1 MTTIET
7 RKIRAEEI
15 DAYRRIGGY
24 AYGVWTDEY
33 DDEWIPEPE
42 ELDERLAVYA
52 DGVMTAMLTNHS
64 YEQVVR
70 GVWRSAS
77 AIGGVATLPEY
88 RRKGHVRKLMDA
100 TFADM
105 RDKGH
110 VVSVLYPFHQGFYAK
125 FGYVRTNP
133 IPRVWLESSALSHLI
148 PLADQAGNGWR
159 YERLRAKDGIDEYK
173 AFLDQLA
180 QHPRRSDYNGY
191 MRDPKLDGDDLP
203 NEHMVLVKQT
213 EGNSGEEQIVA
224 AALYKIEKYGDP
236 QGATRVNDCHWIDAS
251 ARDRLLA
258 FIALH
263 GAGFPKIRM
272 AIPPNINFHSW
283 LSDSTESYDANMSHL
298 PIMVRVM
305 DVAEVLSAIRVR
317 SIAPQSSLTFA
328 VIDEICPWVGG
339 TFILTEND
347 GVLSAQRVDEST
359 TLTMTI
365 DGLTA
370 LVYGTLSVSE
380 IIYRGWVTGASE
392 TEIGLMEEWFPEQS
406 VFNLLG
412 F

>member
-1 MTTIET
+1 MATLTT

-52 DGVMTAMLTNHS
+52 DGVMTAALTNHS

-88 RRKGHVRKLMDA
+88 RRKGHARKLMDA
-100 TFADM
+100 TFVDM
-105 RDKGH
+105 REKGH
-110 VVSVLYPFHQGFYAK
+110 VVSVLYPFNQAFYAK

-133 IPRVWLESSALSHLI
+133 IPRVWLESSALGHLI
-148 PLADQAGNGWR
+148 PIADQAGNEWR
-159 YERLRAKDGIDEYK
+159 YERLRAKDGVDQYK
-173 AFLDQLA
+173 SFLYRVA
-180 QHPRRSDYNGY
+180 QQPGRSDYNGY
-191 MRDPKLDGDDLP
+191 MRDPNLDGDDLP

-213 EGNSGEEQIVA
+213 EEKSGEEQIMA

-236 QGATRVNDCHWIDAS
+236 QGATRVNDYHWIDAS
-251 ARDRLLA
+251 ARARLLA
-258 FIALH
+258 FLALH
-263 GAGFPKIRM
+263 GAGFPKVRM
-272 AIPPNINFHSW
+272 AIPPSVNFHSW
-283 LSDSTESYDANMSHL
+283 LSDSADAYDVNMSHL
-298 PIMVRVM
+298 PVMVRVM
-305 DVAEVLSAIRVR
+305 DVVKVLSGVRVR
-317 SIAPQSSLTFA
+317 SVTSQHSLTFA
-328 VIDEICPWVGG
+328 VTDEICPWVGG
-339 TFILTEND
+339 KFTLSKNN
-347 GVLSAQRVDEST
+347 GVLSAQRADKST
-359 TLTMTI
+359 TIHMTI
-365 DGLTA
+365 EGVTA
-370 LVYGTLSVSE
+370 LVYGTLPVNE
-380 IIYRGWVTGASE
+380 IVYRGWIRGASE
-392 TEIGLMEEWFPEQS
+392 GEVVLMEAWFPEQS